1 MAFYKLSV
9 VGSPGTFIDLP
20 GVTDDQFVNDRE
32 REVLVVIGR
41 GKKVN
46 YGTKLGVTGTLT
58 VKIRERNGVSA
69 SSQRDTLEAF
79 LLAHPNLVITSP
91 WGDAWTV
98 DIGPLSITRI
108 AGTGDS
114 EAVDYSFTYEELD
127 ADL

>member
-1 MAFYKLSV
+1 MAFYTLAV
-9 VGSPGTFIDLP
+9 PGSPGTFINLP

-46 YGTKLGVTGTLT
+46 YGTKLGMTGTLT
-58 VKIRERNGVSA
+58 VKIRELAGSSA
-69 SSQRDTLEAF
+69 SSQRDAIEAF
-79 LLAHPNLVITSP
+79 LLAHPNLVLNSP
-91 WGDAWTV
+91 WGDAWLV
-98 DIGPLSITRI
+98 DIGPLNITRI

-114 EAVDYSFTYEELD
+114 EAVDLSFTYEQLD